1 MGTAVSVQGSSSS
14 TVIDLGDF
22 GPTWAIAERDLREL
36 MAENLRRI
44 FSPDSLARA
53 RERLLDRIRH
63 FDLGVPETQEERV
76 WRISTT
82 FTIAADVVDHEG
94 RVLVRAG
101 SYDIFDFLPPLRR
114 TYIFIDATRSRH
126 VALAKDVASKRGHP
140 VVVLITAGD
149 ILRLY
154 PAFPGRVYQAT
165 ERLLR
170 VWDVRHVPALVEVR
184 NREVWGREIV
194 P

>member
-1 MGTAVSVQGSSSS
+1 
-14 TVIDLGDF
+14 VIDLGDF

-36 MAENLRRI
+36 MADNLRRI

-53 RERLLDRIRH
+53 RRRLLHRIRN
-63 FDLGVPETQEERV
+63 FDLAVPETEKERV

-82 FTIAADVVDHEG
+82 FTIARDVVDHKG
-94 RVLVRAG
+94 RVLVHAG
-101 SYDIFDFLPPLRR
+101 IYDIFDFLPPLRR
-114 TYIFIDATRSRH
+114 TYVFIDATRPRH
-126 VALAKDVASKRGHP
+126 VALAKHVTSTRAHP

-154 PAFPGRVYQAT
+154 PAFPGQVYQAT
-165 ERLLR
+165 QRLLSA
-170 VWDVRHVPALVEVR
+170 WDVRHVPALVEVGD
-184 NREVWGREIV
+184 REVWGREIV